1 MVTVPHH
8 TITQSLNH
16 NVQMAAVL
24 QGQRPWPMKVR
35 RMEETSLA
43 LSGLSMDSTEQ
54 VTALLLL
61 PQGSRGTATPS
72 AQARGET
79 VEIA

>member
-1 MVTVPHH
+1 
-8 TITQSLNH
+8 
-16 NVQMAAVL
+16 
-24 QGQRPWPMKVR
+24 MKVR